1 MWRGHPSLL
10 EPLHQQHRP
19 LNCMEAK
26 QGQAHRG
33 SPILPPKSPSPG
45 PWLQSPGL
53 QLPILDLQDLL
64 ESTGIR
70 ASGQPRS
77 HQVPGLGNKPGS
89 SISEP
94 ALQVGIK
101 GPKQRLPPSPP
112 PPPPPPPTRALRSPA
127 AARMGM
133 ADPAHMARGD
143 STQGSPGAAATSII
157 HPSQPCSTQAWK
169 LLGSEGAGG
178 GPWPGKF
185 PQAQK
190 RLQER
195 CSRPTPPQLS
205 PYLRGAALLPSPFWK
220 SDSSAPLTIDR

>member
-112 PPPPPPPTRALRSPA
+112 HPAPPPPPPPGHSGLRQQPEWEWLIQPTWPEVIAPRAPQEQQPPPS
-127 AARMGM
+127 
-133 ADPAHMARGD
+133 
-143 STQGSPGAAATSII
+143 STLHSHALPKPGSSWAQRELVEVLGQGSFLRPRRGCRNAAPGQPRLSFLRTFGGQ
-157 HPSQPCSTQAWK
+157 PSSQAPSGNLT
-169 LLGSEGAGG
+169 LL
-178 GPWPGKF
+178 
-185 PQAQK
+185 
-190 RLQER
+190 RL
-195 CSRPTPPQLS
+195 
-205 PYLRGAALLPSPFWK
+205 
-220 SDSSAPLTIDR
+220 